1 MSQTPSPTCSNDIY
15 SDKNYEK
22 LRESNLKKILDLYNE
37 TLNNYSSVYNNYL
50 EILQNAMNEPNNA
63 ELQNKKDMLMVRDRP
78 IIKKLNQKL
87 IDIESSILDNNKIIR
102 QDIDEQKKQLDLDQ
116 KEKKMIEVKIDK
128 LDKLVKSTGD
138 YADTGS
144 ISVKNLTDK
153 YDSASLWYYILIT
166 INIILFIVFCV
177 IYYGVL

>member
-15 SDKNYEK
+15 SNKNYEK
-22 LRESNLKKILDLYNE
+22 LRESNLKKIIDLYNE
-37 TLNNYSSVYNNYL
+37 SLNNYSSVYNNYL
-50 EILQNAMNEPNNA
+50 ENLQNAMNDPTNA

-87 IDIESSILDNNKIIR
+87 IDIETSVLDNNTIIR
-102 QDIDEQKKQLDLDQ
+102 QDIDQQKKQLNIDQ
-116 KEKKMIEVKIDK
+116 KEKIMIESKINK
-128 LDKLVKSTGD
+128 LDKLVKSTSD
-138 YADTGS
+138 YSDTGS

-153 YDSASLWYYILIT
+153 YDGATLWYYILIT

>member
-1 MSQTPSPTCSNDIY
+1 MSLTPTPSCANDIY

-22 LRESNLKKILDLYNE
+22 LRESNLKKITDLYNE

-50 EILQNAMNEPNNA
+50 EILQNANNEPNNA

-78 IIKKLNQKL
+78 LIKKLNQKL
-87 IDIESSILDNNKIIR
+87 IDIETSVLDNNKTIR
-102 QDIDEQKKQLDLDQ
+102 QDIDQQKKQLEVDQ

-128 LDKLVKSTGD
+128 LDKLVKSVSDTS
-138 YADTGS
+138 DTGF
-144 ISVKNLTDK
+144 ISVKELNDK
-153 YDSASLWYYILIT
+153 YDGATVWYYILIT

-177 IYYGVL
+177 IYYSVL

>member
-1 MSQTPSPTCSNDIY
+1 MSQTQPPTCANDIY
-15 SDKNYEK
+15 SNKNYEK
-22 LRESNLKKILDLYNE
+22 LRESNLIKITDLYNK

-50 EILQNAMNEPNNA
+50 ENLQNSINEPNNA

-78 IIKKLNQKL
+78 IIKKLNQQL
-87 IDIESSILDNNKIIR
+87 IDIESSILDNNKTIR

-128 LDKLVKSTGD
+128 LDKLVKATGD
-138 YADTGS
+138 YADTGF
-144 ISVKNLTDK
+144 ISVKNLTEK
-153 YDSASLWYYILIT
+153 YASATIWYYILIS